1 MTARTG
7 LLPLKKLMKPFYFI
21 LGLLIVAAFSAG
33 AQPAVVD
40 GIKSVVSARVVTFAE
55 VEDYSRAAA
64 DALRRQYSA
73 DPDLFQQKLN
83 DTLNDSLEQLIERA
97 LILKSFDT
105 EGYKLPDSV
114 VTELVQERIRDRF
127 GDRVTFMKTLQA
139 QGLTVEQFRKQVR
152 EQYIESALR
161 NQNVQKEVF
170 ISPYKIENYYK
181 ANQDEFRVEDQIKL
195 RMIVLTKASPDD
207 TNALK
212 LAREIQSKIKDGTP
226 FSEMATIYSQGS
238 QQHQGGDW
246 GWVQRSV
253 LRKELADVAFALT
266 PGTVSDLVDT
276 PDACYLMF
284 VEDKHASH
292 VRPLTEVATEIEKT
306 LRLKQQA
313 KLQKDWING
322 LKKKT
327 FIRYF

>member
-1 MTARTG
+1 
-7 LLPLKKLMKPFYFI
+7 MKSF
-21 LGLLIVAAFSAG
+21 LLILALIVGTAISAV

-40 GIKSVVSARVVTFAE
+40 GIKGVVSARVVTFSE
-55 VEDYSRAAA
+55 VEDYSRPAA

-73 DPDLFQQKLN
+73 EPDVYQQKLN
-83 DTLNDSLEQLIERA
+83 DTLNDSLEQLIERS

-105 EGYKLPDSV
+105 DGYKLPDSV
-114 VTELVQERIRDRF
+114 VTELVQDRIRERF

-152 EQYIESALR
+152 EQYIEAALR
-161 NQNVQKEVF
+161 NQNVQREIF
-170 ISPYKIENYYK
+170 ISPYKIENYYH
-181 ANQDEFRVEDQIKL
+181 ANPDEFRLEDQIKL
-195 RMIVLTKASPDD
+195 RMIVLTKAAPDD

-226 FSEMATIYSQGS
+226 FAEMATIYSQGS

-253 LRKELADVAFALT
+253 LRKELANVAFTLPVGA
-266 PGTVSDLVDT
+266 VSDLVET
-276 PDACYLMF
+276 PDTCYLMT

-292 VRPLTEVATEIEKT
+292 VRPLTEVAVEIEKT
-306 LRLKQQA
+306 LHLKQQA
-313 KLQKDWING
+313 KLQKQWIEG

>member
-1 MTARTG
+1 
-7 LLPLKKLMKPFYFI
+7 MKAFCFI
-21 LGLLIVAAFSAG
+21 LGLTVGAVLSAA

-40 GIKSVVSARVVTFAE
+40 GVKSVVSARVVTFSE
-55 VEDYSRAAA
+55 VEEYSRAAA
-64 DALRRQYSA
+64 DTLRRQYGTQ
-73 DPDLFQQKLN
+73 PDVFQQKLN
-83 DTLNDSLEQLIERA
+83 DTLNDSLEQLVERA

-105 EGYKLPDSV
+105 DGYKLPDSV
-114 VTELVQERIRDRF
+114 VDELVQERIRDRF

-161 NQNVQKEVF
+161 NQNVQKEIF

-181 ANQDEFRVEDQIKL
+181 ANPDEFRVAEEIQL
-195 RMIVLTKASPDD
+195 RMIVLTKTGPDD
-207 TNALK
+207 TNTLK

-226 FSEMATIYSQGS
+226 FAEMATIYSQGS
-238 QQHQGGDW
+238 QQHQGGEW

-253 LRKELADVAFALT
+253 LRKELAEAAFNLP
-266 PGTVSDLVDT
+266 PGTVSDIVDT
-276 PDACYLMF
+276 PDTCYLML

-292 VRPLTEVATEIEKT
+292 IRPLLDVAADIEKT

-313 KLQKDWING
+313 KLQKDWIEG

-327 FIRYF
+327 FIRFF

>member
-1 MTARTG
+1 
-7 LLPLKKLMKPFYFI
+7 MKPFYFI
-21 LGLLIVAAFSAG
+21 LALVVGMAISAG
-33 AQPAVVD
+33 AEPAVVD
-40 GIKSVVSARVVTFAE
+40 GVKGVVSSSVVTFSE
-55 VEDYSRAAA
+55 VEDYSRPAA
-64 DALRRQYSA
+64 DALRRQYA
-73 DPDLFQQKLN
+73 GQPDVFQEKLN
-83 DTLNDSLEQLIERA
+83 ATLNDSLEQLIERS

-114 VTELVQERIRDRF
+114 IDELVQERIRDRF

-161 NQNVQKEVF
+161 NQNVQREIF
-170 ISPYKIENYYK
+170 ISPYKIENYYL
-181 ANQDEFRVEDQIKL
+181 ANQDEFRVEDEIHL
-195 RMIVLTKASPDD
+195 RMIVLTKAAPDD

-212 LAREIQSKIKDGTP
+212 LAHEIQSKIKDGTP
-226 FSEMATIYSQGS
+226 FAEMASIYSQGS

-246 GWVQRSV
+246 GWVQKSV
-253 LRKELADVAFALT
+253 LRKELAEVAFTLP
-266 PGTVSDLVDT
+266 PGTVSDIVET
-276 PDACYLMF
+276 PDTCYLML
-284 VEDKHASH
+284 VEDKHASR
-292 VRPLTEVATEIEKT
+292 VRPLTEVAADIEKT

-313 KLQKDWING
+313 KLQKDWIES

>member
-1 MTARTG
+1 
-7 LLPLKKLMKPFYFI
+7 MKAFYFI
-21 LGLLIVAAFSAG
+21 LGLTLGAAVSAY
-33 AQPAVVD
+33 AQTAVVD
-40 GIKSVVSARVVTFAE
+40 GVKGVVSARVVTFSE
-55 VEDYSRAAA
+55 VEDYSRPAA
-64 DALRRQYSA
+64 DTLRRQYSA
-73 DPDLFQQKLN
+73 QPDVFQQKLN
-83 DTLNDSLEQLIERA
+83 DTLNDSLEQLVERA

-105 EGYKLPDSV
+105 DGYKLPEAV
-114 VTELVQERIRDRF
+114 VDELVQERIRERF

-139 QGLTVEQFRKQVR
+139 QGMTVEQFRKQVR

-161 NQNVQKEVF
+161 NQNVQREVF
-170 ISPYKIENYYK
+170 ISPYKIESYYK
-181 ANQDEFRVEDQIKL
+181 ANPDEFRLEDQIKL
-195 RMIVLTKASPDD
+195 RMIVLTKTSPDD
-207 TNALK
+207 TNVIK
-212 LAREIQSKIKDGTP
+212 LAREIQSKLKDGTP
-226 FSEMATIYSQGS
+226 FIEMATIYSQGS

-253 LRKELADVAFALT
+253 LRKELADVAFNLT

-276 PDACYLMF
+276 PDTCYLML

-292 VRPLTEVATEIEKT
+292 VRPLLDVATDIEKT

-313 KLQKDWING
+313 KLQKDWIEG

>member
-1 MTARTG
+1 MKSFPLILALLVGTA
-7 LLPLKKLMKPFYFI
+7 I
-21 LGLLIVAAFSAG
+21 SAV

-40 GIKSVVSARVVTFAE
+40 GIKGVVSARVVTFSE
-55 VEDYSRAAA
+55 VEDYSRPAA

-73 DPDLFQQKLN
+73 EPDVYQQKLN
-83 DTLNDSLEQLIERA
+83 DTLNDSLEQLIERS

-105 EGYKLPDSV
+105 DGYKLPDSV
-114 VTELVQERIRDRF
+114 VTELVQDRIRERF

-152 EQYIESALR
+152 EQYIEAALR
-161 NQNVQKEVF
+161 NQNVQREIF
-170 ISPYKIENYYK
+170 ISPYKIENYYH
-181 ANQDEFRVEDQIKL
+181 ANPDEFRLEDQIKL
-195 RMIVLTKASPDD
+195 RMIVLAKAAPDD

-226 FSEMATIYSQGS
+226 FAEMATIYSQGS

-253 LRKELADVAFALT
+253 LRKELANVAFTLPVGA
-266 PGTVSDLVDT
+266 VSDLVET
-276 PDACYLMF
+276 PDTCYLMT

-292 VRPLTEVATEIEKT
+292 VRPLTEVAVEIEKT
-306 LRLKQQA
+306 LHLKQQA
-313 KLQKDWING
+313 KLQKQWIEG

>member
-1 MTARTG
+1 
-7 LLPLKKLMKPFYFI
+7 MKAFYFI
-21 LGLLIVAAFSAG
+21 LGLTVAVTVSVR

-40 GIKSVVSARVVTFAE
+40 GVKSVVSARVVTFSE
-55 VEDYSRAAA
+55 VEDYSRPAA
-64 DALRRQYSA
+64 DALRRQFSA
-73 DPDLFQQKLN
+73 QPDVFQQKLN

-105 EGYKLPDSV
+105 EGYKLPDAV
-114 VTELVQERIRDRF
+114 VDELVQERIRERF

-139 QGLTVEQFRKQVR
+139 QGMTVEQFRKQVR

-161 NQNVQKEVF
+161 NQNVQREVF
-170 ISPYKIENYYK
+170 ISPYKIESYYK
-181 ANQDEFRVEDQIKL
+181 ANPDEFRLEDQIKL
-195 RMIVLTKASPDD
+195 RMIVLTKSSPDD
-207 TNALK
+207 TNVIK
-212 LAREIQSKIKDGTP
+212 LAREIQAKIKDGTP
-226 FSEMATIYSQGS
+226 FTEMAAIYSQGS

-253 LRKELADVAFALT
+253 LRKELADIAFTLT

-276 PDACYLMF
+276 PDTCYLML

-292 VRPLTEVATEIEKT
+292 VRPLLDVASEIEKT

-313 KLQKDWING
+313 KLQKDWIEG

>member
-1 MTARTG
+1 
-7 LLPLKKLMKPFYFI
+7 MKAFYFI
-21 LGLLIVAAFSAG
+21 LGLTVAVAVSVR
-33 AQPAVVD
+33 AQTAVVD
-40 GIKSVVSARVVTFAE
+40 GVKGVVSARVVTFSE
-55 VEDYSRAAA
+55 VEDYSRPAA
-64 DALRRQYSA
+64 DTLRRQYSA
-73 DPDLFQQKLN
+73 QPDVFQQKLN
-83 DTLNDSLEQLIERA
+83 DTLNDSLEQLVERA

-105 EGYKLPDSV
+105 DGYKLPEAV
-114 VTELVQERIRDRF
+114 VDELVQERIRERF

-139 QGLTVEQFRKQVR
+139 QGMTVEQFRKQVR

-161 NQNVQKEVF
+161 NQNVQREVF
-170 ISPYKIENYYK
+170 ISPYKIESYYK
-181 ANQDEFRVEDQIKL
+181 ANADEFRLEDQIKL

-207 TNALK
+207 TNVIK
-212 LAREIQSKIKDGTP
+212 LTREIQAKIKDGTP
-226 FSEMATIYSQGS
+226 FTEMAAIYSQGS

-253 LRKELADVAFALT
+253 LRKELADVAFTLT

-276 PDACYLMF
+276 PDTCYLMF
-284 VEDKHASH
+284 VEDKHSSH
-292 VRPLTEVATEIEKT
+292 VRPLLDVAAEIEKI

-313 KLQKDWING
+313 KLQKDWIEG